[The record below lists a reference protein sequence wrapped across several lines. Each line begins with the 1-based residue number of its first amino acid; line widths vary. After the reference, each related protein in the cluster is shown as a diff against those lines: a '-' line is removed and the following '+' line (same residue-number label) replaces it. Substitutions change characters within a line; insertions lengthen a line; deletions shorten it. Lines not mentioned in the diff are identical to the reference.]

1 MDAPV
6 EETMEK
12 IIESVPN
19 FSEGRDQD
27 KMNAITAAFSDR
39 NNVKLLDVQAD
50 EDHNRMVVTV
60 VGTPEDLKTAMLDA
74 MAQAIKLINM
84 TCHKG
89 QHPRM
94 GAVDVVPFIPIR
106 GVTMADAEALS
117 KEVAQAAAKRFE
129 LPIILYALSA
139 SAPHRANLAE
149 VRRGQFEGM
158 ADKLEDPL
166 WQPDFGPSRV
176 HPTAG
181 VTAIGARPPLVAFN
195 VNLGTDRQDIAD
207 AIAKKVRY
215 IGGGLRHC
223 KAMGVALEERGIVQV
238 SMNMTDFSH
247 TALYQA
253 VEMIRFEA
261 QRYGVPV
268 IGSEIV
274 GLVPMQALADCAAYY
289 MGLENFSMEQV
300 LETHLV

>member
-1 MDAPV
+1 MK
-6 EETMEK
+6 K
-12 IIESVPN
+12 IIETVPN
-19 FSEGRDQD
+19 FSEGRDRAT
-27 KMNAITAAFSDR
+27 MNAITSAFADR
-39 NNVKLLDVQAD
+39 KNVRLLDVQAD

-60 VGTPEDLKTAMLDA
+60 VGTPEEVKPAILDA
-74 MAQAIKLINM
+74 MEQAVKLIDM
-84 TCHKG
+84 TRHKG

-94 GAVDVVPFIPIR
+94 EAVDVVPFIPIR
-106 GVTMADAEALS
+106 GMTMADAEALS
-117 KEVAQAAAKRFE
+117 EDVAQAAAKRFN
-129 LPIILYALSA
+129 LPIILYAMSA

-166 WQPDFGPSRV
+166 WQPDFGPARV

-181 VTAIGARPPLVAFN
+181 VTAMGARPPLVAFN
-195 VNLGTDRQDIAD
+195 VNLGTDRPEIAN
-207 AIAKKVRY
+207 AIARKVRF

-223 KAMGVALEERGIVQV
+223 KAMGVTLEERGIVQV
-238 SMNMTDFSH
+238 SMNLTDFTQ

-289 MGLENFSMEQV
+289 MGLEHFSMAQV
-300 LETHLV
+300 LETHLE

>member
-1 MDAPV
+1 MK
-6 EETMEK
+6 T

-19 FSEGRDQD
+19 FSEGRDQTTID
-27 KMNAITAAFSDR
+27 AITTAFTDR
-39 NNVKLLDVQAD
+39 ENVKLLDVQAD
-50 EDHNRMVVTV
+50 MDHNRMVATV
-60 VGTPEDLKTAMLDA
+60 VGERDPLKAAILDA
-74 MAQAIKLINM
+74 MAQAVQHIDM
-84 TCHKG
+84 TRHKG

-106 GVTMADAEALS
+106 GVSMTDVEALA
-117 KEVAQAAAKRFE
+117 KDVAQTAAQRFN
-129 LPIILYALSA
+129 LPIILYAYSA
-139 SAPHRANLAE
+139 TAPHRANLAE

-158 ADKLEDPL
+158 ADKLADPL
-166 WQPDFGPSRV
+166 WQPDFGPPRV

-195 VNLGTDRQDIAD
+195 VNLGTDRRDIAD
-207 AIAKKVRY
+207 AIAKKVRF

-223 KAMGVALEERGIVQV
+223 QAMGVSLEERGIVQV
-238 SMNMTDFSH
+238 SMNMTDFNR
-247 TALYQA
+247 TALYRA
-253 VEMIRFEA
+253 VEMVRFEA

-300 LETHLV
+300 LETHLM

>member
-1 MDAPV
+1 MK
-6 EETMEK
+6 K

-19 FSEGRDQD
+19 FSEGRDRAT
-27 KMNAITAAFSDR
+27 MNAITSAFTDR
-39 NNVKLLDVQAD
+39 EDVRLLDVQVD

-60 VGTPEDLKTAMLDA
+60 VGTPKAMKAAMLDA
-74 MAQAIKLINM
+74 MAQAVKLIDM
-84 TCHKG
+84 TRHKG

-117 KEVAQAAAKRFE
+117 KEVAQAAAKRFD
-129 LPIILYALSA
+129 LPVILYALSA
-139 SAPHRANLAE
+139 SAPHRVNLAE
-149 VRRGQFEGM
+149 IRRGQFEGM
-158 ADKLEDPL
+158 TDKLADPL
-166 WQPDFGPSRV
+166 WRPDFGPPSV

-195 VNLGTDRQDIAD
+195 VNLGTDRPDIAD
-207 AIAKKVRY
+207 AIAKKVRF

-223 KAMGVALEERGIVQV
+223 KAMGITLEKRGIVQV
-238 SMNMTDFSH
+238 SMNMTNFNQ

-261 QRYGVPV
+261 KRYGVPV

-274 GLVPMQALADCAAYY
+274 GLVPLQALADCAAFY
-289 MGLENFSMEQV
+289 MGLQKFSMAQV
-300 LETHLV
+300 LETHL